1 MYTAPGIHDS
11 KKISSSFPLAA
22 LNRQVFVNLLNILRI
37 RGRDLQ
43 LGDFQ
48 EGDGLMG
55 LADGRRR
62 YPQLIDFFIIR
73 TRVKR
78 VTARLTPK
86 RGAVKEE
93 MLTRPHLIMI
103 PALNNVHAIRMN
115 LVNETMC
122 FIDPAR
128 PVSRPLKT

>member
-86 RGAVKEE
+86 RGQLKRKCEPV
-93 MLTRPHLIMI
+93 PNSFPI
-103 PALNNVHAIRMN
+103 PSIRN
-115 LVNETMC
+115 LQITAEWYKRICEGV
-122 FIDPAR
+122 A
-128 PVSRPLKT
+128 